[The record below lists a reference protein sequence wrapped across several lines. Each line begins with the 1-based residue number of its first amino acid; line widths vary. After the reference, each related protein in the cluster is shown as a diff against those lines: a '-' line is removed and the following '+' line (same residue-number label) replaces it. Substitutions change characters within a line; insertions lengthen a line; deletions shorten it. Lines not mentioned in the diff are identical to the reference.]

1 MFALLQAIGYQDEVA
16 DEDDGDEGLTSGAK
30 IFMIGAEQYGNFMKG
45 AMWLDIK
52 EELRRQDI
60 NPILADRLH
69 MEGELE
75 KCFNTALQTRL
86 KQLDISGTQQKMDVE
101 KEDSFHNTLKHR
113 REQERAAEEIR
124 RSRNRSRRR

>member
-1 MFALLQAIGYQDEVA
+1 
-16 DEDDGDEGLTSGAK
+16 
-30 IFMIGAEQYGNFMKG
+30 MIGAEQYGNFMKG
-45 AMWLDIK
+45 AMYLDIK

-86 KQLDISGTQQKMDVE
+86 NQEQVAESQAEHDTA
-101 KEDSFHNTLKHR
+101 KENSFHNTLKHR
-113 REQERAAEEIR
+113 RQQERAAEEIR
-124 RSRNRSRRR
+124 RSRNRARR